1 MNNNERTK
9 SLRNINN
16 FSSFALFICRLLTKT
31 AQPAHLIAIAIV
43 TFVLLSVW
51 PELIDTGS
59 SIASQ
64 SQYSSI
70 RRQQQQQQ
78 QHHYQQQYGTEQVLE
93 EKSSKRNDMLAL
105 IAYLG
110 AFSTHFGAQIWMTF
124 VSGK

>member
-1 MNNNERTK
+1 MNERTK
-9 SLRNINN
+9 SLSNN
-16 FSSFALFICRLLTKT
+16 HHFSSFALFFCRLLTKT

-51 PELIDTGS
+51 PELIDGGS

-64 SQYSSI
+64 SQYTST
-70 RRQQQQQQ
+70 RHQQQQQQ
-78 QHHYQQQYGTEQVLE
+78 YQQQYGTEQVLA

-124 VSGK
+124 VSGKQYI